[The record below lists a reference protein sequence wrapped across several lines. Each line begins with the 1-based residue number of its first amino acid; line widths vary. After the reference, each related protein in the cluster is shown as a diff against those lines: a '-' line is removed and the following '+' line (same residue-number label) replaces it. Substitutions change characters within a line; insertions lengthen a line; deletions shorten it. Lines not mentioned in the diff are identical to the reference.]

1 MKVSSHKMLVQLL
14 LPGTRGGF
22 TAEPAKIKRS
32 SFISRW
38 EAKKNHALTG
48 MLSSSCQLFLMLGSG
63 LCINLSPSVAWKHAD
78 QSVELLCLPRLQK
91 LTLGVS
97 SFTQTS
103 WPTSRRLEDID
114 MKVEAT
120 GISAPGSPL

>member
-1 MKVSSHKMLVQLL
+1 
-14 LPGTRGGF
+14 
-22 TAEPAKIKRS
+22 
-32 SFISRW
+32 
-38 EAKKNHALTG
+38 
-48 MLSSSCQLFLMLGSG
+48 MLGSG